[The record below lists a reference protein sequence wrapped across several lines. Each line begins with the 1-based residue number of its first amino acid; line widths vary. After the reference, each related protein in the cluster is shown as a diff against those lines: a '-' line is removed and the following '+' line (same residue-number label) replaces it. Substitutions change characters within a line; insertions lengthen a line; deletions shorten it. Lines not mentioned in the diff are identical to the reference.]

1 MRVWLAF
8 SLLCL
13 AAISHAQT
21 LTLYTYHEAEPF
33 INEGQVG
40 LSQHFVE
47 HFNALNKNGLQLRL
61 QPIQRP
67 ALNRKIAANDGVL
80 LLWANALWFK
90 KLNDQVTVSDV
101 LFWDS
106 DMLVSLAEKP
116 LEYTGPQSLSGK
128 TFTAP
133 AGHVYYELDDL
144 ITAGK
149 IKRISMPDYFSM
161 LAELLSGKA
170 DAMMLTH
177 STLLFWQKNRP
188 DVPPLYSSKQHYDEY
203 SRHILATP
211 PMAGYLPEINRVIA
225 AMRHDQAWQ
234 QLLEQYGIFT
244 LLDPFNLDIQ
254 ELQKVQQSNL

>member
-1 MRVWLAF
+1 MRVSLVCSLCWLI
-8 SLLCL
+8 LLP
-13 AAISHAQT
+13 SAQAKT
-21 LTLYTYHEAEPF
+21 IPLYTYHEAEPF
-33 INEGQVG
+33 MIEGQAG

-47 HFNALNKNGLQLRL
+47 HFNRLNKDGLQLRL
-61 QPIQRP
+61 QPIARVEI
-67 ALNRKIAANDGVL
+67 NRKIAVNEAVL
-80 LLWANALWFK
+80 ILWANRLWFK
-90 KLNDQVTVSDV
+90 KLNEGVTASDV

-116 LEYTGPQSLSGK
+116 LEYNGPQSLSGK

-133 AGHVYYELDDL
+133 VGHVYYELDKL
-144 ITAGK
+144 IAAGK
-149 IKRISMPDYFSM
+149 IQRVSVEDYFSM
-161 LAELLSGKA
+161 MAELLGGKA

-188 DVPPLYSSKQHYDEY
+188 DVPALYSSKQHYDEY
-203 SRHILATP
+203 SRHILITP

-234 QLLEQYGIFT
+234 QLLNQYGIYS

-254 ELQKVQQSNL
+254 ELQEIQH

>member
-1 MRVWLAF
+1 M
-8 SLLCL
+8 CGG
-13 AAISHAQT
+13 ISHAQT

-33 INEGQVG
+33 IIEGHVG

-47 HFNALNKNGLQLRL
+47 HFNRLNKGGLQLRL
-61 QPIQRP
+61 QPILRP
-67 ALNRKIAANDGVL
+67 ALNRKIAANEGVL
-80 LLWANALWFK
+80 LLWANELWFK
-90 KLNDQVTVSDV
+90 KLNEQVKESEV

-116 LEYTGPQSLSGK
+116 LEYTGPQSLMGK
-128 TFTAP
+128 TFVAP

-149 IKRISMPDYFSM
+149 IKRISVPDYFSM

-188 DVPPLYSSKQHYDEY
+188 DVPALYSSKQHYDEY
-203 SRHILATP
+203 SRHILVTP
-211 PMAGYLPEINRVIA
+211 PMAGHLPEINRVIA

-234 QLLEQYGIFT
+234 QLLNQYGIYS
-244 LLDPFNLDIQ
+244 LLDPFNLDIE
-254 ELQKVQQSNL
+254 ELQQVQ